1 MSKVRV
7 WLLLICVALVSTAH
21 SQPKPADIALPD
33 PLAVELPP
41 GRHDLAPSDPPLRD
55 LLAGAHSGTLKVTA
69 DVAAPV
75 GPGPVKVTWTAWD
88 ASGKPTGTRSGVV
101 YVLPTGM
108 TPIGSSSDENATGG
122 NNAAR
127 IVRDPAGRVHML
139 WVDSGG
145 PSGRTGPV
153 YRRASVAPDGT
164 VRLDTPAINVADKG
178 PAEWNAYPSLALTPA
193 GDAVQMIWQG
203 GGTVW
208 TRRLSLGSGG
218 PTFGPVSDTGAK
230 SEGRDVG
237 AAIAADARGLHLVTP
252 SAVYGFSADGG
263 RSWQTE
269 PVPVP
274 KGQRVKTISLAPNHN
289 GAVDIG
295 FSSVAR
301 DRTSNDENKG
311 AGGWWQFRTIRRTDG
326 GHWLDPTDVL
336 SGIAGWGAPPP
347 NEDALAD
354 WVRIAADSHGG
365 LHAAWHGEAASHIYG
380 HDSAYYAWRDVA
392 GVWHPPIQ
400 LMSPDPA
407 RGLKY
412 SFAPSVAIDDD
423 RALIVVFY
431 DVYAGSTWL
440 GFDSAV
446 ALMHLDRMVGHLLPV
461 TQFCQEAAKAG
472 HPELALSSRFP
483 AVAPAVWRAPD
494 GHVWLDVLETL
505 GPHYPGANGHLIV
518 YHRVDVTSL
527 LQ

>member
-7 WLLLICVALVSTAH
+7 WLLLVCVALVSTAH
-21 SQPKPADIALPD
+21 SQPKPADIVVPD

-41 GRHDLAPSDPPLRD
+41 GRRDLGPIDPPLRD
-55 LLAGAHSGTLKVTA
+55 LLGGAHSGTLKVTA
-69 DVAAPV
+69 DVATPI

-88 ASGKPTGTRSGVV
+88 ASGKPVGARSGVV

-108 TPIGSSSDENATGG
+108 TPVGSSGDENATGG
-122 NNAAR
+122 NNAVR
-127 IVRDPAGRVHML
+127 IVRDPAGHVHMI

-145 PSGRTGPV
+145 PSGRTGPT

-164 VRLDTPAINVADKG
+164 VRLETPPINVADKG
-178 PAEWNAYPSLALTPA
+178 PSEWNAYPSLTLA

-203 GGTVW
+203 GGTAR

-218 PTFGPVSDTGAK
+218 PTFGPVYDTGVK

-237 AAIAADARGLHLVTP
+237 PDIAADRRGLHLVTP

-263 RSWQTE
+263 RTWQTE
-269 PVPVP
+269 PVPLP
-274 KGQRVKTISLAPNHN
+274 KGQRVKTISLAPNDN
-289 GAVDIG
+289 GAVDIA

-311 AGGWWQFRTIRRTDG
+311 AGGWWQLRTIRRTDD

-336 SGIAGWGAPPP
+336 GGVAGWGTPPP

-365 LHAAWHGEAASHIYG
+365 LHAAWHGTAASHIYG

-392 GVWHPPIQ
+392 GVWHPPVQ
-400 LMSPDPA
+400 PVPPDPA
-407 RGLKY
+407 RGVKF
-412 SFAPSVAIDDD
+412 SFAPSIAIDID
-423 RALIVVFY
+423 RALVVVFY

-446 ALMHLDRMVGHLLPV
+446 ALMRLGRMVGHLLPL

-483 AVAPAVWRAPD
+483 AVAPAIWRAPD

-505 GPHYPGANGHLIV
+505 APHYPGANGQLIV

-527 LQ
+527 LQQ